1 MRVLLPE
8 SAARSQE
15 FNSQIKMR
23 FVRIHLRLRALRPD
37 ASRTLLQG
45 FGLCASLAILIVGLM
60 AQETGNTAASGANL
74 AAKQGIDLAAK
85 GRCREALPKLNSSIA
100 HVFDKSTRY
109 RVEMASAR
117 CAMSIDDTETAASAL
132 FRLRREFPDDPE
144 VLYTT
149 THFFSELAMRSSQ
162 ELAAKAPGSSQAQQL
177 EAEAFESQ
185 GKWDQATLQ
194 YQKIL
199 EQNPRTPGIHY
210 RLGRIFLAKSP
221 PDEASANKEFEEELK
236 VDPEN
241 APAEFML
248 GESARQAGRWDEAA
262 ARFSKVTMLDEGFL
276 EAYLAL
282 GMSLNAAG
290 KFPDAIAPLQK
301 YVKLQPGD
309 PAGHYQLG
317 MAYARTGRKQDAD
330 HEMQMQQEAA
340 AKEKGR
346 QSSTR

>member
-1 MRVLLPE
+1 ML
-8 SAARSQE
+8 S
-15 FNSQIKMR
+15 
-23 FVRIHLRLRALRPD
+23 
-37 ASRTLLQG
+37 TT
-45 FGLCASLAILIVGLM
+45 LM
-60 AQETGNTAASGANL
+60 AQAVGTKSDDASSV
-74 AAKQGIDLAAK
+74 AKQGIDLAAR
-85 GRCREALPKLNSSIA
+85 GRCQEALPKLNHSIGQ
-100 HVFDKSTRY
+100 VRDKSARY
-109 RVEMASAR
+109 RVEMATAR
-117 CAMSIDDTETAASAL
+117 CAMSIEDTEMAAGAL
-132 FRLRREFPDDPE
+132 FRLRREFPGDPE

-162 ELAAKAPGSSQAQQL
+162 ELAAKAPTSSQAQQL

-221 PDEASANKEFEEELK
+221 ADEVNANREFEEELK
-236 VDPEN
+236 IDPES

-262 ARFSKVTMLDEGFL
+262 TRFSKVTKLDEEFF

-290 KFPDAIAPLQK
+290 KFSDAIAPLQK
-301 YVKLQPGD
+301 YVKLQPED

-317 MAYARTGRKQDAD
+317 MAYVRVGRKQDAD
-330 HEMQMQQEAA
+330 YEMQMQQQTA
-340 AKEKGR
+340 AKGQGIR
-346 QSSTR
+346 SSSR

>member
-1 MRVLLPE
+1 
-8 SAARSQE
+8 
-15 FNSQIKMR
+15 MR
-23 FVRIHLRLRALRPD
+23 FVNVQLQLEKHWRAVNRAALSRI
-37 ASRTLLQG
+37 G
-45 FGLCASLAILIVGLM
+45 FIVLSGMLAKTLM
-60 AQETGNTAASGANL
+60 AQTSGTKSDDAL
-74 AAKQGIDLAAK
+74 IVAKQGIDLAAR
-85 GRCREALPKLNSSIA
+85 GRCKEALPKLNHSIGQ
-100 HVFDKSTRY
+100 VGDKSLGY
-109 RVEMASAR
+109 RAEMATAR
-117 CAMSIDDTETAASAL
+117 CAMSIEDTEMAAGAL
-132 FRLRREFPDDPE
+132 FRLRREFPGDPE

-162 ELAAKAPGSSQAQQL
+162 ELAAMAPASSQAQQL

-199 EQNPRTPGIHY
+199 EGNPRTPGIHY
-210 RLGRIFLAKSP
+210 RLGRIFLSKSP
-221 PDEASANKEFEEELK
+221 ADEVNANKEFEEELK
-236 VDPEN
+236 IDPES

-248 GESARQAGRWDEAA
+248 GESARQAGRWDEAVT
-262 ARFSKVTMLDEGFL
+262 RFSKVTKLDEGFL

-290 KFPDAIAPLQK
+290 KFSDTIAPLQK

-317 MAYARTGRKQDAD
+317 MAYVRLGRKQDAD

-340 AKEKGR
+340 AKAQGARNSER
-346 QSSTR
+346 